1 MDQNEENKIQNIV
14 INFYDKNKKKILF
27 FGIILLTILSLF
39 ILFKNNKEK
48 ENSLIA
54 EKYIQANLLLSKEKK
69 ENAKILYEEIIL
81 SKNNFYSILSLNTII
96 DKKLITND
104 NKILEYF
111 TILEKSN
118 LTKENKELL
127 KLKKALF
134 FFKISNNDAG
144 NKLLKTLIEN
154 KSSLSN
160 IAQELLKK

>member
-81 SKNNFYSILSLNTII
+81 SKNNFYSVLG
-96 DKKLITND
+96 
-104 NKILEYF
+104 
-111 TILEKSN
+111 
-118 LTKENKELL
+118 
-127 KLKKALF
+127 
-134 FFKISNNDAG
+134 FFKIFFIFIYFS
-144 NKLLKTLIEN
+144 
-154 KSSLSN
+154 
-160 IAQELLKK
+160 